1 MQVVKLQAAIR
12 YAEEDL
18 PNAKVNLCPISL
30 TVVGLLTEY
39 IPCRPWLSSVPVMT
53 QTQTSIWAVCCSR
66 YVLSGSLVDLMYK
79 VSTPHPHIIVLF
91 VELSAVKIW
100 WQSYVVPQKWC
111 MCSMVDMFWCLLG
124 ILSIPRYQYP
134 CVTVQQ
140 LYGPLLDSSLNW
152 GSEVRKWS
160 KV

>member
-39 IPCRPWLSSVPVMT
+39 ISYRPLLSSVPVMT

-66 YVLSGSLVDLMYK
+66 YVHVLSGSLADLMYK

-100 WQSYVVPQKWC
+100 
-111 MCSMVDMFWCLLG
+111 
-124 ILSIPRYQYP
+124 
-134 CVTVQQ
+134 
-140 LYGPLLDSSLNW
+140 
-152 GSEVRKWS
+152 
-160 KV
+160 

>member
-1 MQVVKLQAAIR
+1 MVKLQAAIR

-18 PNAKVNLCPISL
+18 PNAKVISVPSDDCSS

-39 IPCRPWLSSVPVMT
+39 ISCRPWLNSVPVMT

-91 VELSAVKIW
+91 VELSAVRIW
-100 WQSYVVPQKWC
+100 
-111 MCSMVDMFWCLLG
+111 
-124 ILSIPRYQYP
+124 
-134 CVTVQQ
+134 
-140 LYGPLLDSSLNW
+140 
-152 GSEVRKWS
+152 
-160 KV
+160 